1 MGVPHVVHVVK
12 ASPNSD
18 LGLSFIARRGRR
30 TNGCFSICMGGLIN
44 ERRVHIM
51 VSQVLPGSPS
61 SLAGLSTGDE
71 LISVNGEKPDSI
83 VGAVTAVRLA
93 NAGTVQL
100 EVVPGSGGQPTAAQ
114 LPVAVIGVPVS

>member
-1 MGVPHVVHVVK
+1 
-12 ASPNSD
+12 
-18 LGLSFIARRGRR
+18 
-30 TNGCFSICMGGLIN
+30 MGGLIN

-83 VGAVTAVRLA
+83 VGAVTALRLA

-114 LPVAVIGVPVS
+114 LPVAVMVFQSADRRKQAAAASTCVIGGL